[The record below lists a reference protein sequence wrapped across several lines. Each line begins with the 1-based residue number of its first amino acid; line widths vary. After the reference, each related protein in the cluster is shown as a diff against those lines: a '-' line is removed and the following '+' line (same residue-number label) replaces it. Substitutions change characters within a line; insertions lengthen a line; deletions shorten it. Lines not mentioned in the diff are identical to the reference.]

1 MNNII
6 DSITKFIM
14 KIGGDIYVSNI
25 IVKWFDSLLNQSLP
39 LNYRVVYA
47 KNCLEKIDSLI
58 KQYKTIE
65 V

>member
-14 KIGGDIYVSNI
+14 KIGGDIYVSYI
-25 IVKWFDSLLNQSLP
+25 IIKWFDSLLNQSLP
-39 LNYRVVYA
+39 LNYSVVYA

>member
-6 DSITKFIM
+6 DNITKFIM

-25 IVKWFDSLLNQSLP
+25 IVKWFDSLLNQDLP
-39 LNYRVVYA
+39 LDYHVVYA
-47 KNCLEKIDSLI
+47 KDCLEKIDSLI
-58 KQYKTIE
+58 KQYKTIG

>member
-6 DSITKFIM
+6 DGITKFVM

-25 IVKWFDSLLNQSLP
+25 IVKWFDNLTKQNLP
-39 LNYRVVYA
+39 ISYTIVYA
-47 KNCLEKIDSLI
+47 KDCLEKVDSLL
-58 KQYKTIE
+58 KQYSTIE

>member
-1 MNNII
+1 MSNTTN
-6 DSITKFIM
+6 SITKFIM

-25 IVKWFDSLLNQSLP
+25 IVKWFDSLLNQGLP
-39 LNYRVVYA
+39 LNYSVVYA

>member
-6 DSITKFIM
+6 DNITKFIM

-25 IVKWFDSLLNQSLP
+25 IVKWFDSLLNQDVP
-39 LNYRVVYA
+39 LDYHVVYA
-47 KNCLEKIDSLI
+47 KDCLEKIDSLI

>member
-6 DSITKFIM
+6 DNITKFIM

-25 IVKWFDSLLNQSLP
+25 IVKWFDSLLNQDLP
-39 LNYRVVYA
+39 LDYHVVYA
-47 KNCLEKIDSLI
+47 KDCLGKIDSLI
-58 KQYKTIE
+58 KQYKTIG